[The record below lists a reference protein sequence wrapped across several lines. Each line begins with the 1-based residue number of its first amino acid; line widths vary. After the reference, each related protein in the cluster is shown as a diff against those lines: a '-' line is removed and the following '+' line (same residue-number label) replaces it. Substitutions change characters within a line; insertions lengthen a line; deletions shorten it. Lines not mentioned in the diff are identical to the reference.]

1 MRGLTEVYPPF
12 KDQVDFYAVAFNESL
27 SELQAYQND
36 SNHAGTV
43 ARAAGNMIRNFRVT
57 QQSTKVAIDA
67 NGVIIYRIGFG
78 GGSAAE
84 WTNVF
89 QELVNSTQ

>member
-1 MRGLTEVYPPF
+1 MRSLTEVYPPF

-27 SELQAYQND
+27 SDLQAYQNE
-36 SNHAGTV
+36 SSHAGTV
-43 ARAAGNMIRNFRVT
+43 ARSAGNMVRNFRVT

-67 NGVIIYRIGFG
+67 NGVIIYRVGLG
-78 GGSAAE
+78 RGSASE

-89 QELVNSTQ
+89 QQLANSAQ

>member
-12 KDQVDFYAVAFNESL
+12 KDKVELYAVAFNESL
-27 SELQAYQND
+27 SDLQAYQNE
-36 SNHAGTV
+36 SGHEGTV

-67 NGVIIYRIGFG
+67 NGVIIYRAGFG
-78 GGSAAE
+78 RGDTSR
-84 WTNVF
+84 WKDVL
-89 QELVNSTQ
+89 QELANSAQ

>member
-12 KDQVDFYAVAFNESL
+12 KDKVELYAVAFNESL
-27 SELQAYQND
+27 SDLQGYQGE
-36 SNHAGTV
+36 SGHLGTV

-67 NGVIIYRIGFG
+67 NGVIIYRVGFG
-78 GGSAAE
+78 RGDASE
-84 WTNVF
+84 WKNVL
-89 QELVNSTQ
+89 QELANSAQ

>member
-12 KDQVDFYAVAFNESL
+12 KDKVDLYAVAFNESL
-27 SELQAYQND
+27 SDLQGYQNE
-36 SNHAGTV
+36 SGHAGTV

-67 NGVIIYRIGFG
+67 NGVIIYRTGFG
-78 GGSAAE
+78 RGGASE

-89 QELVNSTQ
+89 QQLANSAQ

>member
-1 MRGLTEVYPPF
+1 MRGLTEAYPPF
-12 KDQVDFYAVAFNESL
+12 KDQVELYAVAFNESL
-27 SELQAYQND
+27 SDLQGYQNN
-36 SNHAGTV
+36 SGHAGTV

-67 NGVIIYRIGFG
+67 NGVIIYRTGFG
-78 GGSAAE
+78 GGNVAE

-89 QELVNSTQ
+89 QELANSAQ

>member
-1 MRGLTEVYPPF
+1 MEL
-12 KDQVDFYAVAFNESL
+12 YAVAFNESL
-27 SELQAYQND
+27 SDLQAYQNE
-36 SNHAGTV
+36 SSHAGTV

-67 NGVIIYRIGFG
+67 NGVIIYRTGFG
-78 GGSAAE
+78 GGSADE